1 MYLRSQTGFTFR
13 TVPMV
18 AAEGKQTYNIDGDM
32 RHFIQH
38 QQITNLFAPGQFLF
52 ENQVRKLNFTS

>member
-13 TVPMV
+13 TAPMV
-18 AAEGKQTYNIDGDM
+18 AAEGKQTSNIAGDM
-32 RHFIQH
+32 RHFIKH
-38 QQITNLFAPGQFLF
+38 QQITNLFAPGHFLF